1 MKTTFLKLFFIAT
14 AGIMIQTGL
23 KAQVTIGSGL
33 SPNAG
38 AILDLKEYYSKDPLK
53 DASTS
58 NRGMLLPRVKLINL
72 TPATDEEFAASIGA
86 TGSWDRNSHI
96 GLLVYN
102 INEDFC
108 TGGASIYKKPYIWDG
123 VKWETLDD
131 TNEASDPS
139 VYSFIDSRDGQSY
152 LARNFGDAGDW
163 MLENLAYVPKDSDP
177 GFSGFKEDPYTSLIN
192 KDSKLYGYPTPMDVI
207 YTIGT
212 IPDTWKKEYGIL
224 YSWHAATN
232 DENISSAEQG
242 QVDATEVP
250 GPNEVETLF
259 GKIRGICPEGWHL
272 PSDREWNKLEK
283 QIYNNI
289 SDYSCNKATDIL
301 TPSEWNTDWEWGTG
315 IDGAGWRGSRT
326 QVAQRWAMINAV
338 AEGVPGHG
346 NTMKLSIYPTG
357 KVTPIQ
363 NDYVPEQKTYGRSF
377 SAINGGFA
385 VWLVGS
391 LSGGVD
397 TKPNS
402 PLSFGYGGS
411 AYFWTSSC
419 RDSNQSSY
427 VWARLFSAA
436 TSAVYRD
443 NLQLKGRLNPVR
455 CVKDK

>member
-14 AGIMIQTGL
+14 TSFILQTEL
-23 KAQVTIGSGL
+23 KGQVTIGSEI
-33 SPNAG
+33 SPNEG
-38 AILDLKEYYSKDPLK
+38 ALLDLKEYEPTKDT
-53 DASTS
+53 STS
-58 NRGMLLPRVKLINL
+58 NKGILLPRVKLTNL
-72 TPATDEEFAASIGA
+72 IPATDEEFAASIGS
-86 TGSWDRNSHI
+86 TGDWNRKEHI

-102 INEDFC
+102 VNEDLC
-108 TGGASIYKKPYIWDG
+108 RDGQSIYKKAYVWDG
-123 VKWETLDD
+123 TEWKVLGSTEVLGPD
-131 TNEASDPS
+131 
-139 VYSFIDSRDGQSY
+139 VYRFTDSRDGQSY
-152 LARNFGDAGDW
+152 LARNFGEAGDW
-163 MLENLAYVPKDSDP
+163 MLENLAYVPNDSDP

-232 DENISSAEQG
+232 DENLSSAEQG

-289 SDYSCNKATDIL
+289 SDYSCNQATDVL
-301 TPSEWNTDWEWGTG
+301 TPSEWNPIWEWGTG
-315 IDGAGWRGSRT
+315 IDGVGWRGSRT
-326 QVAQRWAMINAV
+326 QVPLGWAMINAV

-346 NTMKLSIYPTG
+346 NAMKLPTYPEG
-357 KVTPIQ
+357 KVALITNQ
-363 NDYVPEQKTYGRSF
+363 YVPEQKTYGRSI
-377 SAINGGFA
+377 SAVDGGFA

-391 LSGGVD
+391 LTGGVD

-411 AYFWTSSC
+411 VYFWTSSC

-443 NLQLKGRLNPVR
+443 SLQLKGRLNPVR